1 MSQQFRIVF
10 EYETEDTAMSDVL
23 LFADR
28 RQAQEKFD
36 ELRSQLILA
45 NDPTSCQVTDEP
57 DLYGVIDRENEAY
70 GFVRLDALT
79 E

>member
-23 LFADR
+23 LFTDR

-36 ELRSQLILA
+36 ELRGQLILA
-45 NDPTSCQVTDEP
+45 IDPTQCQVTDDP
-57 DLYGVIDRENEAY
+57 DLYGVVDHDNEAY
-70 GFVRLDALT
+70 GFVRLDVLN